1 MTVVTQITLPAPASP
16 EGGTRVAMVMAAI
29 RARIADRSLA
39 SGARLPSIRATAEA
53 MHISKSTVVE
63 AYERL
68 AAEGVIAA
76 RRGAGFYVAGRS
88 APLSVSV
95 PGPRPEREV
104 DPLWLTRH
112 SLEAEP
118 GALTPGCGW
127 LPQSWMP
134 EEPLRAGLRQAA
146 RDKSVNLTFYGAPRG
161 HMPLRQVLC
170 RQLAE
175 RGIEAPPDQILL
187 TESAT
192 QAIDLLCR
200 LLLEPGDTVLV
211 DDPCYFNFFGILR
224 ASRAQIIG
232 VRYTKNG
239 PDVEGFAAALA
250 EHKPRLYLTNATL
263 HNPTGASLAPSVAH
277 RILKLAEA
285 HDLTIIEDDIFADF
299 EMEPATRLAALDG
312 LNRVIYLGS
321 FSKTLSASLRCGFI
335 AARPELIEPLLDLKL
350 AVQFGGGPA
359 AAEVIHRV
367 LTTGIYR
374 RHLSSLRAR
383 LGTAMGATLHKLK
396 RAGLTPWIEP
406 SGGIF
411 VWASLPDGLRAADV
425 AKFALNE
432 SVVLAPGDAFSLSK
446 APSAFL
452 RFNVAQ
458 CADAEIFKILA
469 RSMLKAGKQK
479 TLD

>member
-1 MTVVTQITLPAPASP
+1 
-16 EGGTRVAMVMAAI
+16 MVMAAI

-39 SGARLPSIRATAEA
+39 SGARLPSIRATADA
-53 MHISKSTVVE
+53 LHISKSTVVE

-68 AAEGVIAA
+68 VAEGVIAA
-76 RRGAGFYVAGRS
+76 RRGAGFYVAGRT

-118 GALTPGCGW
+118 DALTPGCGW

-134 EEPLRAGLRQAA
+134 EDSLRAGLRQAA
-146 RDKSVNLTFYGAPRG
+146 RDTTVNLTFYGAPRG
-161 HMPLRQVLC
+161 HVPLRQVLC

-175 RGIEAPPDQILL
+175 RGIDAPPSQILL

-224 ASRAQIIG
+224 ACRAKIIG
-232 VRYTKNG
+232 VKYTQNG
-239 PDVEGFAAALA
+239 PDVEAFSAALV
-250 EHKPRLYLTNATL
+250 EHKPRLYLTNATI

-299 EMEPATRLAALDG
+299 EMEPGTRLAALDG

-335 AARPELIEPLLDLKL
+335 AARHDLIEPLLDLKL

-359 AAEVIHRV
+359 AADVVHRV
-367 LTTGIYR
+367 LTNGIYR
-374 RHLSSLRAR
+374 RHLSALRAR
-383 LGTAMGATLHKLK
+383 LAIAMGGTIHKLK
-396 RAGLTPWIEP
+396 RVGLTPWIEP
-406 SGGIF
+406 RGGIF
-411 VWASLPDGLRAADV
+411 VWASLPGDLRAADV

-432 SVVLAPGDAFSLSK
+432 GVVLAPGDAFSLSHS
-446 APSAFL
+446 PSHFL
-452 RFNVAQ
+452 RFNAAQ
-458 CADAEIFKILA
+458 CADPKIFEVLESA
-469 RSMLKAGKQK
+469 MSRA
-479 TLD
+479 DR

>member
-1 MTVVTQITLPAPASP
+1 MTAVTHIILPAPDST
-16 EGGTRVAMVMAAI
+16 EGGTRVAMVMASI

-39 SGARLPSIRATAEA
+39 SGARLPSIRATADA
-53 MHISKSTVVE
+53 LRISKSTVVE

-68 AAEGVIAA
+68 AAEGLIAA
-76 RRGAGFYVAGRS
+76 RRGAGFFVAGRT

-104 DPLWLTRH
+104 DPLWLTRN

-134 EEPLRAGLRQAA
+134 EESLRASLRQAA
-146 RDKSVNLTFYGAPRG
+146 RDVTADLTRYGPPRG
-161 HMPLRQVLC
+161 HLPLRQVIS

-175 RGIEAPPDQILL
+175 RGIEAPPDQVLL

-224 ASRAQIIG
+224 ASRAKIIG
-232 VRYTKNG
+232 VKYTQNG
-239 PDVEGFAAALA
+239 PDVDAFAAALA
-250 EHKPRLYLTNATL
+250 EHKPRLYLANATVQ
-263 HNPTGASLAPSVAH
+263 NPTGASLAPSVAH

-299 EMEPATRLAALDG
+299 EVEPATRLAALDG

-321 FSKTLSASLRCGFI
+321 FSKTLSSSLRCGYI
-335 AARPELIEPLLDLKL
+335 AARPGLIEPLLDLKL
-350 AVQFGGGPA
+350 AVGFGGGTA
-359 AAEVIHRV
+359 VADVLHRV
-367 LTTGIYR
+367 LTNGIYR
-374 RHLSSLRAR
+374 RHLAALRAR
-383 LGTAMGATLHKLK
+383 LGTAMGATIQKLK
-396 RAGLTPWIEP
+396 RAGLTPWTEP
-406 SGGIF
+406 RGGIF
-411 VWASLPDGLRAADV
+411 VWASLPDGMLAAEI

-432 SVVLAPGDAFSLSK
+432 GVVLAPGDAFSLSK
-446 APSAFL
+446 TPSPFL

-458 CADAEIFKILA
+458 CADPKIFRILESA
-469 RSMLKAGKQK
+469 MKQAGG
-479 TLD
+479 

>member
-1 MTVVTQITLPAPASP
+1 MTVQTQIILLAPGSR
-16 EGGTRVAMVMAAI
+16 ESGTRVAIVMAAI

-68 AAEGVIAA
+68 AAEGVITA
-76 RRGAGFYVAGRS
+76 RRGAGFYVARRT
-88 APLSVSV
+88 APLSVSES
-95 PGPRPEREV
+95 GPRPERQV

-118 GALTPGCGW
+118 SALTPGCGW

-134 EEPLRAGLRQAA
+134 EDSLRAGLRHAA
-146 RDKSVNLTFYGAPRG
+146 RDQTVNLTFYGAPRG
-161 HMPLRQVLC
+161 HLPLRQVLC

-175 RGIEAPPDQILL
+175 RGIEAPPDQIML

-224 ASRAQIIG
+224 ASRAKIIG
-232 VRYTKNG
+232 VKYTQNG
-239 PDVEGFAAALA
+239 PDLEAFAAALVG
-250 EHKPRLYLTNATL
+250 HKPRLYLTNATL
-263 HNPTGASLAPSVAH
+263 HNPTGGTLAPNVAH

-299 EMEPATRLAALDG
+299 EMEPATRLTALDG

-335 AARPELIEPLLDLKL
+335 AARPDLIEPLLDLKL

-359 AAEVIHRV
+359 AADVIHRV
-367 LTTGIYR
+367 LTNGIYR
-374 RHLSSLRAR
+374 RNLSTLRAR
-383 LGTAMGATLHKLK
+383 LGTAMGSTIHKLK
-396 RAGLTPWIEP
+396 RAGLTPWIE
-406 SGGIF
+406 SRGGIF
-411 VWASLPDGLRAADV
+411 VWASLPGGLRAADV
-425 AKFALNE
+425 ARFALNE
-432 SVVLAPGDAFSLSK
+432 AVILAPGDAFSLSNS
-446 APSAFL
+446 PSPFL

-458 CADAEIFKILA
+458 CGDAKIFNVLESSMNKA
-469 RSMLKAGKQK
+469 RK
-479 TLD
+479 

>member
-1 MTVVTQITLPAPASP
+1 MTVVRQIILPAPASP
-16 EGGTRVAMVMAAI
+16 DGGTRVAIVMASL

-53 MHISKSTVVE
+53 LHISKSTVVE

-68 AAEGVIAA
+68 AAEGIIAA
-76 RRGAGFYVAGRS
+76 RRGAGFYVAGRT

-127 LPQSWMP
+127 LPRAWMP
-134 EEPLRAGLRQAA
+134 EESLRAGLRQAA
-146 RDKSVNLTFYGAPRG
+146 RDNAANLTFYGAPRG
-161 HMPLRQVLC
+161 HLPLRQVLC

-224 ASRAQIIG
+224 ASRAKIIG
-232 VRYTKNG
+232 VKYTQNG
-239 PDVEGFAAALA
+239 PDLEAFAAALA
-250 EHKPRLYLTNATL
+250 EHNPRLYLTNATI
-263 HNPTGASLAPSVAH
+263 HNPTGASPAPRAAH

-335 AARPELIEPLLDLKL
+335 AARPELVEPLLDLKL

-359 AAEVIHRV
+359 AAEIIHRV
-367 LTTGIYR
+367 LTNGVYR
-374 RHLSSLRAR
+374 RHLAGLRAR
-383 LGTAMGATLHKLK
+383 LGTAMGSTVQKLK
-396 RAGLTPWIEP
+396 RGGLTPWIEP
-406 SGGIF
+406 RGGIF
-411 VWASLPDGLRAADV
+411 VWASLPDGLHAAEV

-432 SVVLAPGDAFSLSK
+432 GCVLAPGDAFSLSK
-446 APSAFL
+446 TPSPFL

-458 CADAEIFKILA
+458 CADPKIFRILESA
-469 RSMLKAGKQK
+469 MKRAGK
-479 TLD
+479 

>member
-1 MTVVTQITLPAPASP
+1 
-16 EGGTRVAMVMAAI
+16 MVMAAI
-29 RARIADRSLA
+29 RARIADRSLG

-53 MHISKSTVVE
+53 LHISKSTVVE

-76 RRGAGFYVAGRS
+76 RRGAGFYVAGRT
-88 APLSVSV
+88 APLSVSE
-95 PGPRPEREV
+95 PGPRPERQV

-112 SLEAEP
+112 SLEAAP

-134 EEPLRAGLRQAA
+134 EESLRAGLRQSA
-146 RDKSVNLTFYGAPRG
+146 RDTAVNLTFYGAPRG
-161 HMPLRQVLC
+161 HLPLRQVLC

-175 RGIEAPPDQILL
+175 RGIDAPPDQILL

-224 ASRAQIIG
+224 ASRAKIIG
-232 VRYTKNG
+232 VKYTPNG
-239 PDVEGFAAALA
+239 PDLEAFAVALA

-263 HNPTGASLAPSVAH
+263 HNPTGGTLAPNVAH

-299 EMEPATRLAALDG
+299 EMEPAIRLAALDG

-335 AARPELIEPLLDLKL
+335 AARPDLIEPLLDLKL

-359 AAEVIHRV
+359 AADVIHRV
-367 LTTGIYR
+367 LTNGIYR
-374 RHLSSLRAR
+374 RHLSALRAR
-383 LGTAMGATLHKLK
+383 LGTAMGATVQKLK
-396 RAGLTPWIEP
+396 RVGLIPWIEP
-406 SGGIF
+406 RGGIF
-411 VWASLPDGLRAADV
+411 VWASLPGGLRAADV
-425 AKFALNE
+425 ARFALNE
-432 SVVLAPGDAFSLSK
+432 GVILAPGDAFSLSN
-446 APSAFL
+446 APSSLL

-458 CADAEIFKILA
+458 CADARIFKILEGGI
-469 RSMLKAGKQK
+469 SHAGK
-479 TLD
+479 

>member
-1 MTVVTQITLPAPASP
+1 MTVLRQVEIPAPALP
-16 EGGTRVAMVMAAI
+16 DGGTRVALVMAAI

-53 MHISKSTVVE
+53 LAISKSTVVE

-68 AAEGVIAA
+68 AAEGVIAP

-127 LPQSWMP
+127 LPQAWMP
-134 EEPLRAGLRQAA
+134 EESLRASLRQAA
-146 RDKSVNLTFYGAPRG
+146 RDPAVNLTFYGAPRG
-161 HMPLRQVLC
+161 HLPLRQVLC

-175 RGIEAPPDQILL
+175 RGSEAPPDQILL
-187 TESAT
+187 TDSAT

-211 DDPCYFNFFGILR
+211 DDPCYFNFFGMLR
-224 ASRAQIIG
+224 ASRAKIIG
-232 VRYTKNG
+232 IQYTQNG
-239 PDVEGFAAALA
+239 PDLEAFAAALA
-250 EHKPRLYLTNATL
+250 AHKPRLYITNATI

-335 AARPELIEPLLDLKL
+335 AARPDLIEPLLDLKL
-350 AVQFGGGPA
+350 AVGFGGGTA
-359 AAEVIHRV
+359 VADVIHRA
-367 LTTGIYR
+367 LTNGVYR
-374 RHLSSLRAR
+374 RHLAALRAR
-383 LGTAMGATLHKLK
+383 LGTAMGATVQKLK
-396 RAGLTPWIEP
+396 RAGLTPWTLP
-406 SGGIF
+406 RGGIF
-411 VWASLPDGLRAADV
+411 VWASLPEGLRAANV
-425 AKFALNE
+425 AKFALTE
-432 SVVLAPGDAFSLSK
+432 GVVLAPGDAFTLTQTHSS
-446 APSAFL
+446 FL

-458 CADAEIFKILA
+458 CADAKIFRVLESAMA
-469 RSMLKAGKQK
+469 RGKP
-479 TLD
+479 

>member
-1 MTVVTQITLPAPASP
+1 MTVQTQIILLAPGSR
-16 EGGTRVAMVMAAI
+16 ENGTRVAMVMAAI
-29 RARIADRSLA
+29 RARIADRSLG

-53 MHISKSTVVE
+53 LHISKSTVVE

-76 RRGAGFYVAGRS
+76 RRGAGFYVAGRT
-88 APLSVSV
+88 APLSVAE
-95 PGPRPEREV
+95 PGPRPERQV

-112 SLEAEP
+112 SLEAAP

-134 EEPLRAGLRQAA
+134 EESLRAGLRQAA
-146 RDKSVNLTFYGAPRG
+146 RDTAVNLTFYGAPRG
-161 HMPLRQVLC
+161 HLPLRQVLC

-175 RGIEAPPDQILL
+175 RGIDAPPDQILL

-224 ASRAQIIG
+224 ASRAKIIG
-232 VRYTKNG
+232 VKYTPNG
-239 PDVEGFAAALA
+239 PDLEAFAVALA

-263 HNPTGASLAPSVAH
+263 HNPTGGTLAPNVAH

-299 EMEPATRLAALDG
+299 EMEPAIRLAALDG

-321 FSKTLSASLRCGFI
+321 FSKTLSASLRRGFI
-335 AARPELIEPLLDLKL
+335 AARPDLIEPLLDLKL

-359 AAEVIHRV
+359 AADVIHRV
-367 LTTGIYR
+367 LTNGIYR
-374 RHLSSLRAR
+374 RHLSALRAR
-383 LGTAMGATLHKLK
+383 LGTAMGATVQKLK
-396 RAGLTPWIEP
+396 RVGLNPWIEP
-406 SGGIF
+406 RGGIF
-411 VWASLPDGLRAADV
+411 VWASLPGGLRAADV
-425 AKFALNE
+425 ARFALNE
-432 SVVLAPGDAFSLSK
+432 GVILAPGDAFSLSN
-446 APSAFL
+446 APSSFL

-458 CADAEIFKILA
+458 CADARIFKILEGGI
-469 RSMLKAGKQK
+469 SHAGK
-479 TLD
+479 

>member
-1 MTVVTQITLPAPASP
+1 
-16 EGGTRVAMVMAAI
+16 MVMASI

-39 SGARLPSIRATAEA
+39 SGARLPSIRATAESL
-53 MHISKSTVVE
+53 HISKSTVVE

-68 AAEGVIAA
+68 AAEGIIAA
-76 RRGAGFYVAGRS
+76 RRGAGFYVAGRT

-95 PGPRPEREV
+95 PGPRLEHEV

-127 LPQSWMP
+127 LPQTWMP
-134 EEPLRAGLRQAA
+134 EESLRAGLRQAA
-146 RDKSVNLTFYGAPRG
+146 RDVTANLTFYGAPRG
-161 HMPLRQVLC
+161 HLPLRQVLC
-170 RQLAE
+170 RHLAE

-192 QAIDLLCR
+192 QAIDLICR

-224 ASRAQIIG
+224 ASRAKIIG
-232 VRYTKNG
+232 VKYTQSG
-239 PDVEGFAAALA
+239 PDLEAFAAALA
-250 EHKPRLYLTNATL
+250 EHKPRLYLTNATV

-277 RILKLAEA
+277 RVLKLAEA

-335 AARPELIEPLLDLKL
+335 AARPDLIEPLLDLKL

-359 AAEVIHRV
+359 AADIIHRV
-367 LTTGIYR
+367 LTNGAYR
-374 RHLSSLRAR
+374 RHLAALRAR
-383 LGTAMGATLHKLK
+383 LGTAMGSTVQKLK

-406 SGGIF
+406 RGGIF
-411 VWASLPDGLRAADV
+411 VWASLPDDLRAADV

-432 SVVLAPGDAFSLSK
+432 GCVLAPGDAFSLSK
-446 APSAFL
+446 TPSPFL

-458 CADAEIFKILA
+458 CADAKIFRILESA
-469 RSMLKAGKQK
+469 MKRAGK
-479 TLD
+479 

>member
-1 MTVVTQITLPAPASP
+1 MTVQAQIILPTPASP
-16 EGGTRVAMVMAAI
+16 ENGTRVAMVMAAI

-39 SGARLPSIRATAEA
+39 SGARLPSIRATAA
-53 MHISKSTVVE
+53 ALHISKSTVVE

-68 AAEGVIAA
+68 AAAGVIAA
-76 RRGAGFYVAGRS
+76 RRGAGFYVAGRT
-88 APLSVSV
+88 APLSMSE
-95 PGPRPEREV
+95 PGPRPERQV

-112 SLEAEP
+112 SLEAAP

-134 EEPLRAGLRQAA
+134 EDSLRAGLRQAA
-146 RDKSVNLTFYGAPRG
+146 RDTAVNLTFYGAPRG
-161 HMPLRQVLC
+161 HFPLRQVLC

-175 RGIEAPPDQILL
+175 RGIEVPPDQIVL

-224 ASRAQIIG
+224 ASRAKIIG
-232 VRYTKNG
+232 VKYTQNG
-239 PDVEGFAAALA
+239 PDLEAFAATLA

-263 HNPTGASLAPSVAH
+263 HNPTGATLAPNVAH

-335 AARPELIEPLLDLKL
+335 AARPDLIEPLLDLKL

-359 AAEVIHRV
+359 AADVIHRV
-367 LTTGIYR
+367 LTNGIYR
-374 RHLSSLRAR
+374 RHLSALRAR
-383 LGTAMGATLHKLK
+383 LGTAMGATIYKLK
-396 RAGLTPWIEP
+396 RTGLTPWIEP
-406 SGGIF
+406 RGGIF
-411 VWASLPDGLRAADV
+411 VWASLPGGLRAADV
-425 AKFALNE
+425 ARFALNE
-432 SVVLAPGDAFSLSK
+432 GVILAPGDAFSLSTS
-446 APSAFL
+446 PSPFL

-458 CADAEIFKILA
+458 SADARIFKILEGA
-469 RSMLKAGKQK
+469 MSLAAK
-479 TLD
+479 